1 MSDNGIK
8 AILLLG
14 LGGAFVAGILFFRP
28 GFFANS
34 SSLAALIGAE
44 IMLIAVANY
53 RKVFL
58 PLVLATFLWAG
69 AELPMHMAA
78 LQARWA
84 VLGLGAA
91 VGLTVYFKDR
101 VHSFKTP
108 HLIALFCML
117 AAFVSASTSAY
128 PNEALLK
135 AVSLSLLFLYA
146 VAGVRTAVPVLTP
159 ERFFQMLLRG
169 CEILT
174 WLSAVLYVVLR
185 IRFYGNSNS
194 LGAIMAVALIPMLLW
209 GFLSAESGP
218 RRLRL
223 NIELVLAWVLLL
235 GSFSRASIA
244 AAVVSSSLICLAL
257 RHYRLFAKGAVA
269 LLVLAACVVLLKPL
283 DTEAPVT
290 GEADSVASV
299 YLYKGKQDEGF
310 WGSRRG
316 PWQDTLAVVRE
327 KPWFGSGFGTSSVTG
342 DMTSL
347 QYVAHHVSTWVI
359 REHGN
364 SYLAILEWTGLLGV
378 LPFYALAALMAMNAG
393 RVIVWLRR
401 TQDVFSPAVPVAAI
415 VVAGLCDAMFE
426 DWLFAVG
433 YHLCIFFWAMA
444 FILVDL
450 VPQQAVVYSPTLS
463 IAQPDPYY
471 VAVASG
477 Q

>member
-8 AILLLG
+8 AMLILG
-14 LGGAFVAGILFFRP
+14 LGGAFVGGILFFRP
-28 GFFANS
+28 DFFANS
-34 SSLAALIGAE
+34 SSLAVLIGAE

-53 RKVFL
+53 RKAFL
-58 PLVLATFLWAG
+58 PVVFATFLWAG
-69 AELPMHMAA
+69 ASLPMRLAA

-84 VLGLGAA
+84 VLGVGAA
-91 VGLTVYFKDR
+91 VGLAVYFKDR
-101 VHSFKTP
+101 MHSFKTP
-108 HLIALFCML
+108 HLIALFCVL

-128 PNEALLK
+128 PYESLLK
-135 AVSLSLLFLYA
+135 AVSLALLFVYA
-146 VAGVRTAVPVLTP
+146 VAGVRTAVPLFTP
-159 ERFFQMLLRG
+159 EQFFQMMLRG
-169 CEILT
+169 CEIVT
-174 WLSAVLYVVLR
+174 WLSAFLYIGLR
-185 IRFYGNSNS
+185 IRFYGNANS

-223 NIELVLAWVLLL
+223 NAELVLAWVLLMS
-235 GSFSRASIA
+235 SFSRASIA
-244 AAVVSSSLICLAL
+244 AAAISSSLICLAL
-257 RHYRLFAKGAVA
+257 RQYRLFMKGAA
-269 LLVLAACVVLLKPL
+269 AFLVLAGCVVLLKPL
-283 DTEAPVT
+283 DTEAPSNIE
-290 GEADSVASV
+290 GDSVASV
-299 YLYKGKQDEGF
+299 YLYKGKQGEGF

-316 PWQDTLAVVRE
+316 PWQQTWDVVRE

-378 LPFYALAALMAMNAG
+378 VPFFALVALMAMNAG
-393 RVIVWLRR
+393 RVFVWLRR
-401 TQDVFSPAVPVAAI
+401 TQDVFSPAVPAAAI

-450 VPQQAVVYSPTLS
+450 IPRQAVVYSPNLS
-463 IAQPDPYY
+463 MASDAYY
-471 VAVASG
+471 AVASG